1 MPDSIQPRSADRVTA
16 DGIQAEQQ
24 AVLAELAVERFGLA
38 AGTTYRPH
46 HRELAAAR
54 HLACTAEKARIAAD
68 RARGR
73 PALQE
78 PGRTAGAAW

>member
-1 MPDSIQPRSADRVTA
+1 VPDSIQPRSADRVTA

-38 AGTTYRPH
+38 AGTTYRAH

-54 HLACTAEKARIAAD
+54 HLACTAENARTAAD
-68 RARGR
+68 SARVRA
-73 PALQE
+73 ALQA
-78 PGRTAGAAW
+78 PGRTAGVAW

>member
-1 MPDSIQPRSADRVTA
+1 MPDSIQLRSADRVTT

-38 AGTTYRPH
+38 AGTICRVH

-54 HLACTAEKARIAAD
+54 HLAFAAEIARVTAD

-73 PALQE
+73 AALQA
-78 PGRTAGAAW
+78 PGRTAGVA